1 MRSVSEHSI
10 ETVSGSRGLLQSVGL
25 IFEEGDPARSGVDLP
40 KPSAA
45 KTRLGKLERK
55 APLELPGLTEPE
67 TLRHYV
73 RLSQRNYA
81 IDLGVFPLGSCTM
94 KHNPRLNE
102 RMARLEGAP
111 VRPSP
116 SDPSVAERLS
126 AADNAMRSL
135 GIALAALGKR
145 SDEIAAR
152 AEAAEK
158 AVAEL
163 RDTVQG
169 LARNAARLNAGDVDA
184 LQKRIASL
192 EQAVKGSGG
201 DKAARLALTAVAL
214 RDAVM
219 RGAPFTAE
227 LEEARA
233 LGAEERS
240 LAPLVPFAAKGV
252 PAPATL
258 AQDLRAV
265 MPAMVKESGAPAP
278 AGNFLERLQA
288 NAAKLV
294 RIRPVDAPVG
304 DDPSTVLARIEVEAA
319 RADIDAVLIDLA
331 KLDTATRAP
340 AREWI
345 GRARARQAAIAAARQ
360 LTVDTMRVLG
370 NR

>member
-1 MRSVSEHSI
+1 VI
-10 ETVSGSRGLLQSVGL
+10 FAGIGGAAAVAVALFGLWVAGL
-25 IFEEGDPARSGVDLP
+25 VPAQFTGPAATIDPAVI
-40 KPSAA
+40 AA
-45 KTRLGKLERK
+45 
-55 APLELPGLTEPE
+55 
-67 TLRHYV
+67 
-73 RLSQRNYA
+73 
-81 IDLGVFPLGSCTM
+81 
-94 KHNPRLNE
+94 LNE

-169 LARNAARLNAGDVDA
+169 LAGNAARLNAGDVDA